1 MNNKLIKMKK
11 RSRSI
16 KISDDKS
23 TKIRNI
29 INKQREIYDEY
40 IKSSEM
46 HNLVI
51 EKVKEKLS
59 PVSCN
64 NVLPSDVNHFN
75 GILRQR
81 YSQSISLL
89 HEASDKIKE
98 LEKEHFKILDE

>member
-1 MNNKLIKMKK
+1 MKT
-11 RSRSI
+11 SN
-16 KISDDKS
+16 DKA

-29 INKQREIYDEY
+29 IKKQREIYDEY

-59 PVSCN
+59 T

-75 GILRQR
+75 NILRQR
-81 YSQSISLL
+81 YSQSILLL
-89 HEASDKIKE
+89 HETSNKIRE
-98 LEKEHFKILDE
+98 LEKKHYKILEE